1 MHRYKR
7 LLVGLKLD
15 GLDHATIRY
24 AAMVSRLAE
33 SQRVD
38 FIHVVEMPELPDGVR
53 DRYPEIE
60 ETPADVAE
68 GKMRELAGEHFEG
81 HAKSELR
88 YEVASGSPTNELLQ
102 HIPLH
107 GIDLAIVGDAA
118 DKRDGGTVPE
128 RLTRKAPCSV
138 LIVPENSEPKVH
150 KILVP
155 IDFSEHSKDALRT
168 AVAFARSVGCQMIN
182 CLHTFDVPQ
191 VWLKIGKSYEEFSR
205 MMKGHVEDA
214 YQAFVKGID
223 LSDLEVTSTFMP
235 DERPARVIK
244 QAIQDDR
251 PSLVVMGAR
260 GRTNAAA
267 ILLGSVTERVIRR
280 TEVPLLAVKR
290 KGERLELLEAILNL

>member
-1 MHRYKR
+1 MLRYKR

-15 GLDHATIRY
+15 GLDRATIRY
-24 AAMVSRLAE
+24 AAMVSRLGE

-38 FIHVVEMPELPDGVR
+38 FVHVVETLELPDGVR

-68 GKMRELAGEHFEG
+68 AKMRELVAEHFEA
-81 HAKSELR
+81 HTKTELR
-88 YEVASGSPTNELLQ
+88 YEVAMGSPTNELLQ
-102 HIPLH
+102 QIPLH
-107 GIDLAIVGDAA
+107 GIDLAVVGDAA

-138 LIVPENSEPKVH
+138 LIVPEHSDPELR

-155 IDFSEHSKDALRT
+155 IDFSEHSREALKT
-168 AVAFARSVGCQMIN
+168 AAAFARAAGCQTIA

-205 MMKGHVEDA
+205 MMKGHAEDA
-214 YQAFVKGID
+214 YLDFVKGID
-223 LSDLEVTSTFMP
+223 LSGLETTSTFVP
-235 DERPARVIK
+235 DERPARVIERSINEDK
-244 QAIQDDR
+244 PD
-251 PSLVVMGAR
+251 LVVMGAR

-280 TEVPLLAVKR
+280 TQVPLLGIKK
-290 KGERLELLEAILNL
+290 KGERLELLEVILSV